1 MSEQNTDL
9 DDLRRE
15 IDAIDD
21 RLQDLLI
28 QRAEV
33 VQRIAAYKRGSGTSA
48 MRPER
53 EANILRRLIGR
64 HQGSLPAPVVGR
76 IWREIIAALT
86 QIQAPYA
93 VALHALHSPFDHF
106 DLARNH
112 FGTSRIDIYDTP
124 GQTLRAI
131 AEGAG
136 SVIGVLPV
144 PAGDDEVWWPQL
156 AATDVSRPRI
166 VARLPFIRDNQA
178 RIEAVVVA
186 PFDPGASGNDASYL
200 IIVTGAETEISR
212 GRLTDR
218 LAGAGL
224 MGQCID
230 SRQRGG
236 DVLHLFEIDGVL
248 EDHDPRL
255 RTLLGNHGEEILQ
268 AIVAGGYARPV
279 DIVRH

>member
-1 MSEQNTDL
+1 MSEQKNDL

-15 IDAIDD
+15 IDEIDD

-28 QRAEV
+28 QRTDV
-33 VQRIAAYKRGSGTSA
+33 VQRIAAFKRGAGGGA

-64 HQGSLPAPVVGR
+64 HRGAFPATVVGR

-86 QIQAPYA
+86 HTQAPFA
-93 VALHALHSPFDHF
+93 VALHSLHSPLDHF

-112 FGTSRIDIYDTP
+112 FGASRIDIYDTP
-124 GQTLRAI
+124 GQALRAI
-131 AEGAG
+131 AESAG
-136 SVIGVLPV
+136 QVVGVLPL
-144 PAGDDEVWWPQL
+144 PAGDDEVWWPLL
-156 AATDVSRPRI
+156 AATDAARPRI
-166 VARLPFIRDNQA
+166 IARLPFVRDAQA
-178 RIEAVVVA
+178 PVEGVVVA
-186 PFDPGASGNDASYL
+186 PFEPGASGDDASYL
-200 IIVTGAETEISR
+200 IIVTGDRTEISR

-218 LAGAGL
+218 LAAAGL
-224 MGQCID
+224 IGQCID

-255 RTLLGNHGEEILQ
+255 KTLLANHGEEILQ
-268 AIVAGGYARPV
+268 AIVAGGYARP
-279 DIVRH
+279 IEIPRH